1 MKKSKRIDLLFSYLY
16 SAILFVIFAG
26 PFIWMFITSISSQVE
41 LTAVPLHWFP
51 ENPTFKNY
59 VDLITGNSTNMV
71 IRGFM
76 ASVRN
81 SIVISVLTTAICLF
95 LGSLAA
101 YAFSR
106 INFKGKQ
113 PMLLAVLLIQL
124 LPTIAIIIPLYL
136 LINSAGLMDTQL
148 GLIIVYSS
156 FTLPYAI
163 WAMKGYFDT
172 IPFSL
177 EESAAIDGCTRLGIL
192 WHIVLPLAKPG
203 LIATAIFSILN
214 NWSEFLLAVVFTST
228 AATKTIPVLI
238 SEFQGKYAIDY
249 SLVAAGGVLAS
260 IPPIIFAFLT
270 AKQLIGGIAAGSIKG

>member
-1 MKKSKRIDLLFSYLY
+1 
-16 SAILFVIFAG
+16 
-26 PFIWMFITSISSQVE
+26 MFITSISSQVE